1 MRGTRCAK
9 NSALQ
14 HTCQDSFPLRNQYD
28 DRQAMI
34 SRVDQAVILAAG
46 APIRGRSGQ
55 TRTAIDRIAQ
65 AAHQTVDGVAHA
77 ADGAAGWVGQ
87 SAEQWQA
94 RQEQALEACRSS
106 VRERPM
112 VAIGIALLAGF
123 IVGRWLVR

>member
-1 MRGTRCAK
+1 MEASSNMVERRA
-9 NSALQ
+9 NVSHDALE
-14 HTCQDSFPLRNQYD
+14 
-28 DRQAMI
+28 
-34 SRVDQAVILAAG
+34 AAAARAREKA
-46 APIRGRSGQ
+46 AP
-55 TRTAIDRIAQ
+55 AIDRIAQ
-65 AAHQTVDGVAHA
+65 VAHQTVDGVAHA

>member
-1 MRGTRCAK
+1 MTAPQRLAPVEAP
-9 NSALQ
+9 SAPAFPP
-14 HTCQDSFPLRNQYD
+14 SF
-28 DRQAMI
+28 
-34 SRVDQAVILAAG
+34 
-46 APIRGRSGQ
+46 
-55 TRTAIDRIAQ
+55 
-65 AAHQTVDGVAHA
+65 A